1 MDKLLNSNKDDLSIQ
16 KMILI
21 YNAVMD
27 GWTVTKKQ
35 ENNFIFKKNKEDIVK
50 EVELDKD
57 YLKYFIKN
65 NLKINF

>member
-1 MDKLLNSNKDDLSIQ
+1 MDELLNLNKDELSIQ

-27 GWTVTKKQ
+27 GWTVTKKK
-35 ENNFIFKKNKEDIVK
+35 ENKFIFKKNKEDIVK